1 MRDIDL
7 LWNKFINKTAT
18 NEEIEQ
24 LFASITDESHRGA
37 HIDYLDKLRF
47 QIRSLEDYDHKYWE
61 PFINR
66 ILKEQGSHKK
76 GKQKVSPIHFMR
88 TAWFRYAAAVLIV
101 AGVSLFLVKSN
112 RTGDHDM
119 TFSGTVA
126 PDDILPGSNKAILTL
141 SDGRKIELKE
151 GAEIFNDGGV
161 NINKNNGELIYNK
174 TNILAYNIMSTPRG
188 GQYRLSLPDGTRVWL
203 NASSSI
209 TYPTAFHGRERKV
222 SITGEAYFEVA
233 YDETK
238 PFHVEVNNITVEV
251 LGTRFNINAYPD
263 EQQVTTTLLEGSVK
277 INASFLQPGQ
287 AWANGV
293 IRNADT
299 EQAVAWKNGYF
310 NFNRVGLPAVM
321 RQISRWYD
329 VDVVYEGKIPDLLFL
344 GEIQRELQLSD
355 VLEVLKRT
363 EVHFKIEGKKIVVMP

>member
-7 LWNKFINKTAT
+7 LWNKFIDKTAT

-24 LFASITDESHRGA
+24 LFASIADESHRGD

-47 QIRSLEDYDHKYWE
+47 QVGSLQDYDPKYWE

-66 ILKEQGSHKK
+66 ILKEQDSHKK
-76 GKQKVSPIHFMR
+76 EKPPVSRMHFIR
-88 TAWFRYAAAVLIV
+88 TAWFRYAAAILIIAG
-101 AGVSLFLVKSN
+101 AGVFLVMN
-112 RTGDHDM
+112 NHTEDQD
-119 TFSGTVA
+119 TTLSGIVA
-126 PDDILPGSNKAILTL
+126 PDEILPGGNKAVLTL

-151 GAEIFNDGGV
+151 GAEMLKDGGV
-161 NINKNNGELIYNK
+161 SINKNNGELIYNK
-174 TNILAYNIMSTPRG
+174 TNILAYNMMSTPRG

-209 TYPTAFHGRERKV
+209 TYPTAFHGKERKV
-222 SITGEAYFEVA
+222 SMTGEAYFEVA
-233 YDETK
+233 RNETK
-238 PFHVEVNNITVEV
+238 PFYVEVNNITVEV
-251 LGTRFNINAYPD
+251 LGTHFNINAYPD

-277 INASFLQPGQ
+277 INASFLKPGQ
-287 AWANGV
+287 AWTNGV